1 MIRKLRTI
9 VFFHHFVKGTKVGIQ
24 GSGQPLAFRDV
35 YAYLMAQRQA
45 NNSKISKI
53 STQRLYP
60 MSFQQRFDK
69 IGTIPPEMAENR
81 EMPPF
86 NYNEVQKRCTS
97 ARQSQT

>member
-1 MIRKLRTI
+1 M
-9 VFFHHFVKGTKVGIQ
+9 
-24 GSGQPLAFRDV
+24 D
-35 YAYLMAQRQA
+35 QRQA
-45 NNSKISKI
+45 NNSKISKNFNPKAI
-53 STQRLYP
+53 PNVFPTKI
-60 MSFQQRFDK
+60 DK